1 MEKKYDVFMSCKS
14 EDYEYA
20 EEVYNFLN
28 SNGISTFLASKELR
42 KMGDSEYRNAIMQAL
57 ESACH
62 LIIFASKPE
71 YIESKWVFYEWDT
84 FVNAKLSGRK
94 DGQIMTIL
102 KGFNTQKL
110 RLDLIKYESFSFDD
124 YKEILLSYVETPESR
139 RIKEEQKRQEESLR
153 QQAAI
158 EAQKR
163 IEEERQA
170 CIREEEYKKE
180 LAKAEVRTR
189 KEKNAE
195 THEEVPAKAETGR
208 RRIVDNTHSYKKKW
222 SRIIKDIFTL
232 FIELFVEFTSDHA
245 QYILFFIHI
254 TCLIGLCYLN
264 LIDSFYM
271 MPSLCASFVLAIVVC
286 RDYFGDEGPDFVS
299 LLIFAISFLGSYL
312 LYQVPRWGIVLLVE
326 NIDAQNHWTFLFSY
340 LVCFIQLFIYYKV
353 FSLHHFDEEKRLI
366 VSSIPMLLV
375 YVVFWYFL
383 CYLMPFASLSPNTF
397 FELFNFTR

>member
-1 MEKKYDVFMSCKS
+1 MEKKYDVFISCKS
-14 EDYEYA
+14 EDYGYA

-28 SNGISTFLASKELR
+28 SHGIHTFLASKELR

-57 ESACH
+57 ESAYH

-71 YIESKWVFYEWDT
+71 YVDSKWVFYEWDT

-170 CIREEEYKKE
+170 RIRKEEYKKA

-195 THEEVPAKAETGR
+195 THEKVPAKAETGR
-208 RRIVDNTHSYKKKW
+208 RRIVDDTHSNKKQW
-222 SRIIKDIFTL
+222 SRIIEDIFTP
-232 FIELFVEFTSDHA
+232 FIESFVEFTLDYA

-254 TCLIGLCYLN
+254 TCLIGLCCLN
-264 LIDSFYM
+264 LTDSFYM
-271 MPSLCASFVLAIVVC
+271 IPSLCTSFILAIVVC
-286 RDYFGDEGPDFVS
+286 GDSLENQELDFVS

-312 LYQVPRWGIVLLVE
+312 LYQVPMWGVVLLVE
-326 NIDAQNHWTFLFSY
+326 NIDAQNHWTYLVSY
-340 LVCFIQLFIYYKV
+340 LVCFIQLFIYYKE
-353 FSLHHFDEEKRLI
+353 FYPFNEEKRLI
-366 VSSIPMLLV
+366 VSSIAMLIV

-383 CYLMPFASLSPNTF
+383 CYRMPFASLSPNTF